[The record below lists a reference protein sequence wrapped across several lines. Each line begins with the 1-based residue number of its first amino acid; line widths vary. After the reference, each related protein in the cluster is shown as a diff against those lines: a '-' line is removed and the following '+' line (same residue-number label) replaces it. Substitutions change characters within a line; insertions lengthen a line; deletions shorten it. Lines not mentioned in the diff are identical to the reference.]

1 MATQQ
6 QIDALHAQLQTALG
20 VFQEHEIA
28 QALREETEQKVIAA
42 EAQRIS
48 AVPLPTLAADNGRS

>member
-6 QIDALHAQLQTALG
+6 QIDALHTQLQTALG

-28 QALREETEQKVIAA
+28 QALRDEAEQKVIAT

-48 AVPLPTLAADNGRS
+48 TES